1 MLGLSMKSY
10 YTTITTKHWNE
21 INGHGAFELGSARCL
36 RAAPFQSQ
44 HADTTRAG
52 VQAPALRRAS
62 LSITVVT
69 GTTMRRATACWR
81 PTSCLSSL
89 ISWDGRSDGEHR
101 L

>member
-44 HADTTRAG
+44 HADTTRGGSAG
-52 VQAPALRRAS
+52 PGSKKGKSQYN
-62 LSITVVT
+62 
-69 GTTMRRATACWR
+69 GC
-81 PTSCLSSL
+81 
-89 ISWDGRSDGEHR
+89 DGHYNEKGHSVLAADIMPQFLDIMGWKE
-101 L
+101 